1 MAGDSEWSESATGT
15 PKAPAAQKPD
25 APSALTV
32 NAGDGELEV
41 SWTAPS
47 DNVALISGYDVW
59 YRVTTNNILAPWT
72 KLDFKGTGTSTTI
85 DGLTNGESY
94 QVQVRASNSVTVSDW
109 SDIAMGTPEPSISEP
124 SILEP
129 PISELVVIEWGPLA
143 PGGSISEDTD
153 TSENRVEIAEIR
165 AIDPEVG
172 DSPVYNVDDTTHFE
186 VDDSSLY
193 LKQDVKLDHETTP
206 SYRFIVTATGDGV
219 RVTSSEQTLTVTDV
233 NESSVAN
240 DDEVSVVRGGSVTIE
255 SAHLLENDT
264 DPDGDELGITGIDNV
279 KGGKVVPKWNDEN
292 TLMTVTYTHRH
303 DSEPNE
309 EAGFTY
315 TVSDGKGSEDTGRV
329 VINVTTTDDEGD
341 EGEGA
346 IARLGRVNETILPE
360 LSRSMVSVTMR
371 SVADRI
377 EEARTGIAGK
387 ARVEIAGYSAQTSAA
402 DMEALEAVRR
412 RNAWWQE
419 TPEAETMDWKDVLGS
434 SSFVLPLGSR
444 ESESSGDPSKLT
456 VWGGGDWRSLSGGDG
471 ESAVEWDGNVV
482 GARIGMDARLRDDLL
497 AGLVLSWS
505 RGWFDWTDRGGAK
518 YKETKGKQEG
528 RITSLHPYLGWWLGD
543 RGSLWVSLGHGRGE
557 VEIEEEQSGR
567 HSSDAVLNTAAAG
580 GHKFLLTGD
589 EPILGGIMTSLALK
603 GEAWTSR
610 FEIEDNGHR
619 MAGLAVNTHSLRLSL
634 EGTYERSLDGGGSL
648 TPSLEAGLR
657 QDAGDGAV
665 GLGLELG
672 GGLVWRNPALGLT
685 MKGQGRVLL
694 MHQGS
699 VREWGASGS
708 VLLEPGADLL
718 GLSFELQPSWGA
730 VAEGGVDRLW
740 EDGPDSPFNRA
751 PVHDAARL
759 EAELGYGLRVLGGHG
774 VLTPYG
780 GMSLSDSGSRSWRV
794 GGRLGIGP
802 SLTLGLEGE
811 RRESVGTT
819 RDHRLMLTGTVRW

>member
-1 MAGDSEWSESATGT
+1 M
-15 PKAPAAQKPD
+15 
-25 APSALTV
+25 
-32 NAGDGELEV
+32 
-41 SWTAPS
+41 
-47 DNVALISGYDVW
+47 
-59 YRVTTNNILAPWT
+59 
-72 KLDFKGTGTSTTI
+72 
-85 DGLTNGESY
+85 
-94 QVQVRASNSVTVSDW
+94 
-109 SDIAMGTPEPSISEP
+109 
-124 SILEP
+124 
-129 PISELVVIEWGPLA
+129 
-143 PGGSISEDTD
+143 
-153 TSENRVEIAEIR
+153 
-165 AIDPEVG
+165 
-172 DSPVYNVDDTTHFE
+172 
-186 VDDSSLY
+186 
-193 LKQDVKLDHETTP
+193 
-206 SYRFIVTATGDGV
+206 
-219 RVTSSEQTLTVTDV
+219 TSSEQTLTVTDV
-233 NESSVAN
+233 NESSVAK
-240 DDEVSVVRGGSVTIE
+240 DDEVWVVRGGSVTIE
-255 SAHLLENDT
+255 SAHLLANDT
-264 DPDGDELGITGIDNV
+264 DPDGDKLGITYIGNV

-292 TLMTVTYTHRH
+292 TLMTVFTYIHRH
-303 DSEPNE
+303 DSEPSE

-315 TVSDGKGSEDTGRV
+315 TVSDGKGGDDTGRV
-329 VINVTTTDDEGD
+329 VINVITTGDEGD
-341 EGEGA
+341 EDEEGVA

-360 LSRSMVSVTMR
+360 LSRSMVSVTLK

-402 DMEALEAVRR
+402 DMEALEALEAVRR

-444 ESESSGDPSKLT
+444 EGESSGESSGDPSKVT
-456 VWGGGDWRSLSGGDG
+456 VWGGGDWRSLSGGGGG

-505 RGWFDWTDRGGAK
+505 RGRFDWTDRGGAK
-518 YKETKGKQEG
+518 NKETKGKHEG

-543 RGSLWVSLGHGRGE
+543 RVSLWVSLGHGRGE

-567 HSSDAVLNTAAAG
+567 QSSDAVLSTVAAG

-589 EPILGGIMTSLALK
+589 EPVLGGMTSLALK

-610 FEIEDNGHR
+610 FEVEDNGHR
-619 MAGLAVNTHSLRLSL
+619 MAGLAVNTHRLRLSL
-634 EGTYERSLDGGGSL
+634 EGRYERSLDGGGSL

-751 PVHDAARL
+751 PAHDAARL
-759 EAELGYGLRVLGGHG
+759 EAELGYGLGVLGGHG
-774 VLTPYG
+774 VLTPLRRDVFVG
-780 GMSLSDSGSRSWRV
+780 QWEPELARRRASRDRAV
-794 GGRLGIGP
+794 PHPRPRGRA
-802 SLTLGLEGE
+802 TRE
-811 RRESVGTT
+811 RRHHPRPPPHADGHGALVE
-819 RDHRLMLTGTVRW
+819 TGDRRRRVREPVPLAG